1 MAKSSRVNIDLTGFI
16 LSGFPLLRTGTLLT
30 DAGRTE
36 PLATYTVLSYITA
49 SKKWVPFTDVDAI
62 DGTHRPRGIYIG
74 PEIAA
79 ADIADGDV
87 DLEGD
92 SIIVGGSFVY
102 DKNKLVFE
110 NSLDLDDTISGVNFA
125 ELAAQFDQFVS
136 DYNEHTHADPS
147 AGDTGVP
154 NVLTAVTL
162 AEAERIDG
170 TLDEAL
176 NESLNAYSGDVVN
189 VDGFENS

>member
-1 MAKSSRVNIDLTGFI
+1 MAKSITLNIDQTGFI
-16 LSGFPLLRTGTLLT
+16 LSGEPKLRGGTLLT
-30 DAGRTE
+30 DAERAT

-62 DGTHRPRGIYIG
+62 DGTHRPRGIYVG

-79 ADIADGDV
+79 ADIAEGDV
-87 DLEGD
+87 TLEND
-92 SIIVGGSFVY
+92 SIIVGGNFVY

-125 ELAAQFDQFVS
+125 ELKTQLDQLVS

-147 AGDTGVP
+147 SGDTGVP
-154 NVLTAVTL
+154 NALTEVAFDD
-162 AEAERIDG
+162 AERMDE
-170 TLDEAL
+170 TLEQAL
-176 NESLNAYSGDVVN
+176 NEALNAYSGDVVN